1 MALQTRKA
9 ALSSKSFIFPIRVY
23 YEDTDAAGI
32 VYYANH
38 LKFMERA
45 RTEWLRSFGFEL
57 TELKDSDGVL
67 FTVAKLELEYK
78 KPALFN
84 DTLCVSVEIDRMAKA
99 YFDLTQR
106 VTRGGEELICR
117 GTVRIACVD
126 ADTLKPR
133 GIPQKLVSEFQRD
146 I

>member
-1 MALQTRKA
+1 M
-9 ALSSKSFIFPIRVY
+9 SGNSFTFPIRVY

-38 LKFMERA
+38 LKYMERA
-45 RTEWLRSFGFEL
+45 RTEWMRSFGFEL
-57 TELKDSDGVL
+57 PQLKQSDGVL
-67 FTVAKLELEYK
+67 FTVAKLSLEYK

-84 DTLCVSVEIDRMAKA
+84 DTLAVSVEMEHMGRA
-99 YFDLTQR
+99 YLDLVQQ
-106 VTRGGEELICR
+106 VTRPKKELVCR
-117 GTVRIACVD
+117 GNVRIACVD

-133 GIPQKLVSEFQRD
+133 GMPKKLITELQRA